1 MFYASEL
8 ENKTT
13 FKFKALLVQKL
24 HVGSRL
30 INSLLAAN
38 RKKNLFRN
46 RQRNG
51 YCLLAADRETA
62 YLPAGRE
69 TAH

>member
-38 RKKNLFRN
+38 RKKTSLEI
-46 RQRNG
+46 
-51 YCLLAADRETA
+51 DRETVTA
-62 YLPAGRE
+62 Y
-69 TAH
+69 